1 VAGATF
7 LYGSAP
13 ASAARGGDRVS
24 ADRHLALVPEE
35 PLHFLTAAERVE
47 LSLLAELEVRGVSL
61 VAILASLEALMARAT
76 DPDERAAFGFLR
88 ACIEERPEPAE

>member
-1 VAGATF
+1 M
-7 LYGSAP
+7 S
-13 ASAARGGDRVS
+13 SH
-24 ADRHLALVPEE
+24 RHLALVPEE
-35 PLHFLTAAERVE
+35 PFDFLTADERVE

-61 VAILASLEALMARAT
+61 VTILAALEALMARAT